1 MMPAGERQEKEPV
14 GIPRITV
21 VGLGGGA
28 LRALQRYRG
37 EGWPEIELLGMDTDA
52 RDLEAEPDLPG
63 LRLGRDSLRGLG
75 CGGEPEAGRQAA
87 VEGREEIAA
96 ALGSPDLLFLVGCLG
111 KGFATGALPEVAALA
126 AESGA
131 PCVVLASTPFSFEG
145 ERPRRRAEESLAGIR
160 RTADCL
166 IPLPNDLLFQTMDAS
181 DRADRL
187 FEQADLWIQ
196 RAISGVA
203 GPLLRPGRM
212 TVDPGTYRA
221 TLKGGESR
229 VLFSTCRVPAG
240 TDLAAVQRELVAS
253 PLAGAGWERARPDRL
268 LVSVG
273 SGEPLPFST
282 FSEWSTGLTEFLRAR
297 ESATVSLWN
306 DPSLAGEVEVTLI
319 ARTEIGGGGPEVPG
333 GPPRAASR
341 SPDRPVHQS
350 KLASKRRRAASRP
363 TARQE
368 EFDDLLAGQERGF
381 FGADSSEPYAGID
394 LDKPTYLRRG
404 IRIPHP

>member
-1 MMPAGERQEKEPV
+1 MNPADERGGP
-14 GIPRITV
+14 GAGGRPRITV

-28 LRALQRYRG
+28 LRALQRYRR
-37 EGWPEIELLGMDTDA
+37 EGWAEVGLLGLDTDA
-52 RDLEAEPDLPG
+52 RDLEADRDLPG
-63 LRLGRDSLRGLG
+63 LRLGRESLRGLG

-87 VEGREEIAA
+87 VDGREEIVA

-131 PCVVLASTPFSFEG
+131 PCVVLAATPFSFEG
-145 ERPRRRAEESLAGIR
+145 EQPRRRAEESLAGAR
-160 RTADCL
+160 RVADCL
-166 IPLPNDLLFQTMDAS
+166 IPLPNDLLLQTVDGS

-187 FEQADLWIQ
+187 FERADLWIQ

-229 VLFSTCRVPAG
+229 VLFSTCRVPVG

-273 SGEPLPFST
+273 SREPLPMST
-282 FSEWSTGLTEFLRAR
+282 FSEWSTGLTAFFRAR

-306 DPSLAGEVEVTLI
+306 DPSLGGEVEVTLI
-319 ARTEIGGGGPEVPG
+319 ARTEIGRGGREGPEERT
-333 GPPRAASR
+333 RAAGH
-341 SPDRPVHQS
+341 PVHQS
-350 KLASKRRRAASRP
+350 KLASKRRQAAARP
-363 TARQE
+363 GARQE

-381 FGADSSEPYAGID
+381 FRDGASEPYAGID

-404 IRIPHP
+404 IRIRHP